1 MGKVLWEHSERRNQ
15 FSKQKDFVAVVT
27 FSLGLAIQIGFCQGF
42 VIWWKIVADYIFQR
56 WLYQHMSHPVCFSF
70 DMALTLLHGE
80 VGEGLCPHPLKL
92 GQGFVIALMNRMRWK
107 YYSMTSE
114 IIQLLSGP
122 FFHKILILETQ
133 PWCCQEAQTSLH
145 GKTTWRGSCGE
156 ELRPPA
162 DNQHQL
168 LDMWVSK
175 PSDDSCPS
183 LCAPW
188 LRLDMHHGTE
198 TSHPHCALS

>member
-1 MGKVLWEHSERRNQ
+1 MEDCCRLYFPKMTMPTYVSSNMPFFQYDTDTPSSMERLW
-15 FSKQKDFVAVVT
+15 
-27 FSLGLAIQIGFCQGF
+27 G
-42 VIWWKIVADYIFQR
+42 
-56 WLYQHMSHPVCFSF
+56 
-70 DMALTLLHGE
+70 
-80 VGEGLCPHPLKL
+80 GLCPHAFKL
-92 GQGFVIALMNRMRWK
+92 GQDFVIALLNRMRWK

-114 IIQLLSGP
+114 MIQFLSGP

-133 PWCCQEAQTSLH
+133 PRCCQETQTSLH
-145 GKTTWRGSCGE
+145 GKTTWRGSYGE

-162 DNQHQL
+162 DSQHQL
-168 LDMWVSK
+168 LDTWVSK

-183 LCAPW
+183 LCVPW